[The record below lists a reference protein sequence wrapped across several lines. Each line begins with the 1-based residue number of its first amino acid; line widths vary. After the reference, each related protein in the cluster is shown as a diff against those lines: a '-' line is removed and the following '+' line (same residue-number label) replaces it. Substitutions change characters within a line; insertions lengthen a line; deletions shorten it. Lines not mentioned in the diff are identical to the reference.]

1 MAKAKIIVEDNNDRH
16 TYQAIINHTKLQES
30 LSVSEVEIEWE
41 VSSAETN
48 PEKPRGLIRTLKSL
62 LNDIRSGS
70 IERIG
75 IVWDID
81 TDAEQK
87 LQTVLTAFDE
97 AFGTDV
103 IVKPFSKP
111 NEFGSIVFDSG
122 TPEEIEVKVACFF
135 VGLDGKGE
143 IEDLLK
149 MIKSKPSPLAD
160 CINKNLPHCLN
171 ENGITDVNDKE
182 LVKLWINNYQR
193 YDTLTKKNRIG
204 SNTTWENV
212 MLKRGEDLFD
222 FTKDNISE
230 LFELK
235 KFLQMMTN

>member
-1 MAKAKIIVEDNNDRH
+1 MAKAKIIVEDNNDKH
-16 TYQAIINHTKLQES
+16 TYQAIINHINLQES
-30 LSVSEVEIEWE
+30 LSVNQVEVDWE

-48 PEKPRGLIRTLKSL
+48 PEKPTALIRTLKSL

-81 TDAEQK
+81 ADAEQK
-87 LQTVLTAFDE
+87 LKTVSSAINE

-103 IVKPFSKP
+103 IVKLFSKP
-111 NEFGSIVFDSG
+111 NELGSIVFDSG

-135 VGLDGKGE
+135 VGLNDKGE

-160 CINKNLPHCLN
+160 CIDKNLPHCLK

-193 YDTLTKKNRIG
+193 YDNLTKKDRTAK
-204 SNTTWENV
+204 NTKWESV
-212 MLKRGEDLFD
+212 MLKRGEQLFD
-222 FTKDNISE
+222 FSKAEGKE
-230 LFELK
+230 LVELK
-235 KFLQMMTN
+235 AFLNMMTN

>member
-1 MAKAKIIVEDNNDRH
+1 MAKAKIIVEDNNDKH
-16 TYQAIINHTKLQES
+16 TYQAIIDHIKLQEN
-30 LSVSEVEIEWE
+30 LSVSQVEVDWE
-41 VSSAETN
+41 VSSAEAN
-48 PEKPRGLIRTLKSL
+48 PERPTGLIRTLKSL

-81 TDAEQK
+81 DDASQK
-87 LQTVLTAFDE
+87 LQTVLTAVSG

-135 VGLDGKGE
+135 VGLNGKGE

-149 MIKSKPSPLAD
+149 AIKSQPSPLAD
-160 CINKNLPHCLN
+160 CIHENLPHCL
-171 ENGITDVNDKE
+171 EVNGITDVNDKE

-193 YDTLTKKNRIG
+193 YDSLVKKERTA
-204 SNTTWENV
+204 SNTKWESV
-212 MLKRGEDLFD
+212 MMKRGIELFD
-222 FTKDNISE
+222 FNKDEVSE
-230 LFELK
+230 LHALK
-235 KFLQMMTN
+235 VFLRMMTE